1 MKWVKR
7 GVFIAIG
14 LAVLAAAV
22 YGFLPKPVAV
32 ETAKV
37 TRGDMQMTVD
47 QEARTRVRDRYT
59 IYAPLAA
66 SVQRITLKAGDAVK
80 TGQVLVTIAPLPP
93 APLDARAKA
102 EAQSRIQAAEQRE
115 KSASSAVD
123 AAEAEYVNAKS
134 EHDRL
139 MKLPK
144 GQLVSQ
150 EVVDATRNA
159 AAAAAARLESA
170 KFNKQAAMH
179 ELELAR
185 AALVS
190 GNEGADLTAIE
201 IKSPVDGRVLR
212 VHRESAGTVAPGEPL
227 IEVGDPA
234 AIEVVADLLSRDA
247 ARVRAGMSVR
257 LERWGGED
265 ALKGKVRVVESSG
278 FTKIS
283 ALGVE
288 EQRVNVLIDIT
299 DPYEKWQALGDGY
312 RVEARVILSERVSTL
327 KAPAGAVFNTSEG
340 AALFK
345 AVEGKA
351 ARTLVKTGVRTG
363 LEVEIVSGASEAD
376 VVIVHPGDNVADGTP
391 ITQQN

>member
-1 MKWVKR
+1 
-7 GVFIAIG
+7 
-14 LAVLAAAV
+14 
-22 YGFLPKPVAV
+22 
-32 ETAKV
+32 
-37 TRGDMQMTVD
+37 
-47 QEARTRVRDRYT
+47 
-59 IYAPLAA
+59 
-66 SVQRITLKAGDAVK
+66 
-80 TGQVLVTIAPLPP
+80 
-93 APLDARAKA
+93 
-102 EAQSRIQAAEQRE
+102 
-115 KSASSAVD
+115 
-123 AAEAEYVNAKS
+123 
-134 EHDRL
+134 
-139 MKLPK
+139 
-144 GQLVSQ
+144 
-150 EVVDATRNA
+150 
-159 AAAAAARLESA
+159 
-170 KFNKQAAMH
+170 MH

-190 GNEGADLTAIE
+190 GNEGAVLTAIE

-257 LERWGGED
+257 LERWGGDE

-327 KAPAGAVFNTSEG
+327 KAPAGAVFNTPEG

-363 LEVEIVSGASEAD
+363 PEVEIVSGASEGD

-391 ITQQN
+391 VTQQD